1 VERLDSVIIHS
12 PPAELLDGNRND
24 HYEILE
30 RLQEEGKIKAYG
42 ASVDF
47 EDEINTLLNTTN
59 A

>member
-1 VERLDSVIIHS
+1 MIIHS